1 MTRVLLVSG
10 HELTFNLKRID
21 GGIPRAT
28 ILITRNRVVPDRYM
42 ELSGAD
48 VEAVLAVLLRI
59 REKQRGFETAR
70 ANADESKAPA
80 PSHAPATGK
89 RKPK

>member
-10 HELTFNLKRID
+10 HELTFNLKHVD

-28 ILITRNRVVPDRYM
+28 ILIARSHSTIRVDHYM

-70 ANADESKAPA
+70 ATADESKAPA
-80 PSHAPATGK
+80 ASQARTTGK
-89 RKPK
+89 KK